1 MLQKILLGSNP
12 RTSIAGLLLA
22 GLLAAKLAIETN
34 PVHWWN
40 VAIPVGIAILGRVAG
55 DSANT
60 VNNQ

>member
-12 RTSIAGLLLA
+12 RTSIAGILLA
-22 GLLAAKLAIETN
+22 GLLAAKAAMMTA
-34 PVHWWN
+34 PAHWWDI
-40 VAIPVGIAILGRVAG
+40 ALPVGIAILGRVAG